1 MSLPQAI
8 VAQAKH
14 AEEFFNSEEVKTE
27 VVENIVEPEV
37 KVKPEVI
44 KEEVVTTPVVP
55 VVAPTED
62 YELRFKNYKA
72 STDNTIYELRQQNQN
87 LNQVLVENKTLRN
100 QVESLNKSQP
110 KFSKEALDTF
120 SSEELDVFN
129 NMLNSKTEG
138 LEGQVT
144 YLQNQLN
151 NQNQLT
157 AQKDKKDNYTSFR
170 SAVVKAIPDFK
181 AIDTSPDFKAWIRGL
196 DSYGKSRIES
206 LREAKATEDVG
217 RVVSFYNDF
226 KQTQQAPKLDPR
238 ELNQQPDGN
247 STKVPNEPRKFSRVW
262 DEPTIQ
268 AFYRDNALG
277 KVDPKQAA
285 LIEQEIVDY
294 KLGGN

>member
-14 AEEFFNSEEVKTE
+14 AEEFFNSEEVK
-27 VVENIVEPEV
+27 VEDVIVEPEV
-37 KVKPEVI
+37 EVKTEVV
-44 KEEVVTTPVVP
+44 KEEVVTTPVAP
-55 VVAPTED
+55 VVAPVED
-62 YELRFKNYKA
+62 YELRFKNYKT

-87 LNQVLVENKTLRN
+87 LNHVIVENEALRN

-129 NMLNSKTEG
+129 NMLDSKTSG
-138 LEGQVT
+138 LVDQVN
-144 YLQNQLN
+144 YLQNQLS
-151 NQNQLT
+151 NQNQVA
-157 AQKDKKDNYTSFR
+157 AQEKQVSNYQSFR
-170 SAVVKAIPDFK
+170 NAVVKAIPDFNV
-181 AIDTSPDFKAWIRGL
+181 IDKSPDFKVWIQGL